1 MLFVVVNL
9 CIVECRLN
17 KKNVQLSLNLASDIF
32 TFNECITHVIYSRDQ
47 QGLDTFFF
55 FFKDKSKEIAG
66 MGGNL
71 FLIVIIY
78 IVPQLK

>member
-55 FFKDKSKEIAG
+55 FKDKSKEIAG